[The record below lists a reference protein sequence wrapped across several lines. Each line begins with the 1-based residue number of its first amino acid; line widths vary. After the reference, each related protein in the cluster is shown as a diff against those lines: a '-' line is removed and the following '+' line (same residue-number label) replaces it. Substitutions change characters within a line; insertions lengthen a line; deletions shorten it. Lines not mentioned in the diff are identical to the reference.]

1 MGNTP
6 ASLLPD
12 FRPGSGV
19 MGVRVIGIIELI
31 EQLSFAAIRHLQR
44 QIACAFHALFFGD
57 QNQFCTVGTHR
68 RTAFLAHVVGHQ
80 QFHAI
85 AFKRRN
91 HCQRNAGV
99 TTGGFDQHITRFNLA
114 ALFRLD
120 NHRKRRT
127 VFYRSR
133 RVIAFQFQPDFTAV
147 IRPHSLQLHQ
157 RRIANCLF

>member
-31 EQLSFAAIRHLQR
+31 EQLSFAAIRHFKR

-133 RVIAFQFQPDFTAV
+133 RVIAFQF
-147 IRPHSLQLHQ
+147 
-157 RRIANCLF
+157 

>member
-1 MGNTP
+1 MGNAP
-6 ASLLPD
+6 AGLLPD
-12 FRPGSGV
+12 FRPGGGV

-31 EQLSFAAIRHLQR
+31 EQLSFTTISHLQR
-44 QIACAFHALFFGD
+44 QIARTFHALLFGD
-57 QNQFCTVGTHR
+57 QNQFRTVGTHC

-85 AFKRRN
+85 AFKRGN

-99 TTGGFDQHITRFNLA
+99 TTGGFDQHVTRFNFP

-120 NHRKRRT
+120 DHRKCRT
-127 VFYRSR
+127 IFHRTC